1 MILLT
6 NIFSIEIKGSFLCE
20 SKNTIDNQTECSIPE
35 GSLTCLEGKKS
46 LIFDGLYVESPMENK
61 SQPINEIFK
70 HGILYISHFN
80 IILLISSIGT
90 L

>member
-35 GSLTCLEGKKS
+35 RSLTCLEGKKS
-46 LIFDGLYVESPMENK
+46 LIFDGLYVESPMENEN
-61 SQPINEIFK
+61 QPINEICK